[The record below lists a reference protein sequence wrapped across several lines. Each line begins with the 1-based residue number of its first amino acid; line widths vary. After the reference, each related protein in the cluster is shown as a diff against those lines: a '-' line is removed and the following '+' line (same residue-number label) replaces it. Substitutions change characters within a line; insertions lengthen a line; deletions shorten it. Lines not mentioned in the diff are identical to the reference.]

1 MMTTLV
7 TIVVGQAEDVPLV
20 PWSALT
26 ERDQNG
32 RYRISVRSSSGEIS
46 ERLVTIGLTYR
57 IKAQVIDG
65 LQVGEEVV
73 IPADGQ
79 ASDSNAMEM
88 M

>member
-1 MMTTLV
+1 MT
-7 TIVVGQAEDVPLV
+7 D
-20 PWSALT
+20 
-26 ERDQNG
+26 
-32 RYRISVRSSSGEIS
+32 
-46 ERLVTIGLTYR
+46 R

>member
-1 MMTTLV
+1 M
-7 TIVVGQAEDVPLV
+7 

-32 RYRISVRSSSGEIS
+32 RYRVAVRSPSGEIS
-46 ERLVTIGLTYR
+46 KRLVTIGLTDR

-73 IPADGQ
+73 IPTDGQ
-79 ASDSNAMEM
+79 ASDSNATEM